1 MGMPVNNET
10 LGQSAEKVICDLSGL
25 DSSHL
30 ETRSNPEY
38 EKILMPLISKALKQI
53 PKVVTHTGLERGSR
67 GGQSK
72 SKVDFIL
79 AQNETLSLK
88 TNKSANTMVCAP
100 EVGQASWVVLEKYYS
115 SLLKENNI
123 PYLDKKYYKKLVFNS
138 IAKFTEVQINLLF
151 SCDYLLW
158 IFLLKKKF
166 NYKIIKVKNLKN
178 FEWKTENFSS
188 LKKDGSK
195 KNLNDWNES
204 TKFRYNNISIIESQV
219 HNHRSPPNKFRFD
232 MKNLCKLLNL

>member
-1 MGMPVNNET
+1 MPVNNET

-138 IAKFTEVQINLLF
+138 IAQFTEVQINLLF

-158 IFLLKKKF
+158 IFLLKGF
-166 NYKIIKVKNLKN
+166 PWPGAPNGFVSTVLGTLEDPCFFLKLVN
-178 FEWKTENFSS
+178 SS
-188 LKKDGSK
+188 LTFPFGIPFAFISGLLSK
-195 KNLNDWNES
+195 
-204 TKFRYNNISIIESQV
+204 
-219 HNHRSPPNKFRFD
+219 
-232 MKNLCKLLNL
+232 